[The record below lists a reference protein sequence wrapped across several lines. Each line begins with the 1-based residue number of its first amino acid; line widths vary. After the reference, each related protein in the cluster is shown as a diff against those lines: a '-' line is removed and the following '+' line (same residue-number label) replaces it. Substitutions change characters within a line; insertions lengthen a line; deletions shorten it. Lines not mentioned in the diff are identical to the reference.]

1 MKKYTDR
8 GKKDTRSGFGAGLLE
23 AGKAD
28 SRVVALTADLK
39 GSLKMDAFAAEFP
52 QRYYEC
58 GIAEANM
65 IGVASG
71 MALTGKVPFAGSFA
85 EFVTGRV
92 YDQIRMEVCYGKTN
106 VKIASSHAGVTL
118 GEDGAT
124 HQTMEDIAL
133 MRVLPDMVVIN
144 PCDWTQ
150 TKNATI
156 AAAKYDGPVYLRF
169 GRPKVAD
176 FMPDE
181 PFEIGK
187 AYVLNEGKDV
197 SIFATGHMVWEALQA
212 AEALEAEG
220 ICAEIIDIAT
230 IKPLDTKAVLASAI
244 KTGAV
249 VVAEEHNMAGG
260 LGELI
265 AGVLA
270 ATSPKPIEYVN
281 DVGYE
286 YKKHPIQPFDVIKQC
301 FSFEERKGFYRGN
314 VLKYIMRMNDK
325 GQEES
330 DAQKALAYCQE
341 LVNVYE
347 EKPKRFNQDEV
358 QKVLS
363 RHGKIQCVQEEKCIP
378 IQGND

>member
-39 GSLKMDAFAAEFP
+39 GSLKMGDFANEFP
-52 QRYYEC
+52 ERYFEC

-65 IGVASG
+65 VGVAAG
-71 MALTGKVPFAGSFA
+71 MAIAGKIPFVGSFA

-92 YDQIRMEVCYGKTN
+92 YDQVRMEVCYGKAN
-106 VKIASSHAGVTL
+106 VKIASSHAGITL

-133 MRVLPDMVVIN
+133 MRALPGMVVIN

-150 TKNATI
+150 TKQATI

-169 GRPKVAD
+169 GRPKWPD

-187 AYVLNEGKDV
+187 SYVLNEGKDV

-212 AEALEAEG
+212 AEMLEGEG
-220 ICAEIIDIAT
+220 ICAEVIDVAT
-230 IKPLDTKAVLASAI
+230 IKPLDTKTVLASVM
-244 KTGAV
+244 KTGAA

-270 ATSPKPIEYVN
+270 ASMPKPIEYVN
-281 DVGYE
+281 GKDLFGQSGTPDELLKAYGLDAAHIADAAH
-286 YKKHPIQPFDVIKQC
+286 KVIN
-301 FSFEERKGFYRGN
+301 RK
-314 VLKYIMRMNDK
+314 
-325 GQEES
+325 
-330 DAQKALAYCQE
+330 
-341 LVNVYE
+341 
-347 EKPKRFNQDEV
+347 
-358 QKVLS
+358 
-363 RHGKIQCVQEEKCIP
+363 
-378 IQGND
+378 